1 MCEKERKTGCN
12 SDPLQLFAC
21 LFCTFPSFRVFSP
34 IFHHFCT
41 HFPSS
46 LSHPSHTIACIHHT
60 YTGPLPCLCHS
71 LLSSLPAPPSY
82 AIISHPLACIF
93 LLSSHRRGGGGAN
106 SNWVDLPP
114 LFCHFCEACC
124 LILRCN
130 PCPLF
135 DSYHVGILSCLLLI
149 KRDCKTNLEVD
160 LNLYALPIPQVS
172 YGT

>member
-12 SDPLQLFAC
+12 SDPLHNFLLACFAPFHLFVSS
-21 LFCTFPSFRVFSP
+21 LSYFPSFLHSFSFLIVPSFPYHCLHSSHIHRATAFSLAFVVRCSLLFLPHQSYP
-34 IFHHFCT
+34 IPLLAFSCFHH
-41 HFPSS
+41 
-46 LSHPSHTIACIHHT
+46 I
-60 YTGPLPCLCHS
+60 
-71 LLSSLPAPPSY
+71 
-82 AIISHPLACIF
+82 
-93 LLSSHRRGGGGAN
+93 GGAGAN